1 MTFKTH
7 RIIPILLAVVFVCVT
22 SCERTIIKVEE
33 TETVKMTEVSETE
46 NTATEGATVVPET
59 DEMTEEPETTAFDDQ
74 YDMTAEELYRA
85 IRNDEIPYDDAV
97 KYPAFRAEVEQK
109 FSEVLG
115 HPIAWED
122 LSVAI
127 EDHDEM
133 FHYSFWIRDSEE
145 YITFLQCVVLSWM
158 DSDDSILYSLYWS
171 ELYPVYGFYTYGDGI
186 IGRNGI
192 HYFNKTM
199 LEALLIQNF
208 DMSVHTAIYEGIRYA
223 DHHILVPMM
232 HDGMIVCADI
242 LVDADLQYQL
252 YATET
257 IDLMALS
264 PYEFLVT
271 HQTFGLT
278 PQELMEYFPNH
289 PLNPRYAVSGYMGI
303 DDILQSDY
311 YMTSWFG
318 TQPYIRVQD
327 SLTDVIFGLS
337 LPQTPE
343 GEALDTADITED
355 TTYQDLAW
363 VVWIDRET

>member
-1 MTFKTH
+1 
-7 RIIPILLAVVFVCVT
+7 
-22 SCERTIIKVEE
+22 
-33 TETVKMTEVSETE
+33 
-46 NTATEGATVVPET
+46 
-59 DEMTEEPETTAFDDQ
+59 
-74 YDMTAEELYRA
+74 
-85 IRNDEIPYDDAV
+85 
-97 KYPAFRAEVEQK
+97 
-109 FSEVLG
+109 
-115 HPIAWED
+115 
-122 LSVAI
+122 
-127 EDHDEM
+127 
-133 FHYSFWIRDSEE
+133 
-145 YITFLQCVVLSWM
+145 
-158 DSDDSILYSLYWS
+158 
-171 ELYPVYGFYTYGDGI
+171 
-186 IGRNGI
+186 
-192 HYFNKTM
+192 M

-208 DMSVHTAIYEGIRYA
+208 DMSVHTAIYEGIRYT

-257 IDLMALS
+257 IDLTALS

-289 PLNPRYAVSGYMGI
+289 PLNPRYAVSGYMGV

-343 GEALDTADITED
+343 GEALELADLTEE

>member
-1 MTFKTH
+1 MSSKTN
-7 RIIPILLAVVFVCVT
+7 RSVSILLAVVFLCVT
-22 SCERTIIKVEE
+22 SCGRIEIEVEE
-33 TETVKMTEVSETE
+33 TETEKVTVISEIE
-46 NTATEGATVVPET
+46 
-59 DEMTEEPETTAFDDQ
+59 ETTEAPDP
-74 YDMTAEELYRA
+74 YDITAEELYRA

-97 KYPAFRAEVEQK
+97 KYPAFRKEVEQK

-122 LSVAI
+122 LSFAI

-133 FHYSFWIRDSEE
+133 FHYSFWIRDVDE
-145 YITFLQCVVLSWM
+145 YVLFVQCSASSAL
-158 DSDDSILYSLYWS
+158 DSDGSIQYSLHWS
-171 ELYPVYGFYTYGDGI
+171 AQYPVYGFYTYGDGI

-223 DHHILVPMM
+223 DHHIFVPMI
-232 HDGMIVCADI
+232 HDEMIVYADI

-252 YATET
+252 FTAET
-257 IDLMALS
+257 IDLTALS
-264 PYEFLVT
+264 PYDFLVT
-271 HQTFGLT
+271 YQTFGLK
-278 PQELMEYFPNH
+278 PQDLMEYFPNH

-343 GEALDTADITED
+343 GEVLTVADITED

-363 VVWIDRET
+363 GVWLES